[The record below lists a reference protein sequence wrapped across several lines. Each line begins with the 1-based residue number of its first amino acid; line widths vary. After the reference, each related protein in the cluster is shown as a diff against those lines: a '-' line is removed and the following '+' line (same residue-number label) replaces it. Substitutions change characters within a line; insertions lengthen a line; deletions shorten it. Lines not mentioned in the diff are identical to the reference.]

1 MNLVVKAHRPWKSK
15 FVWALILLVL
25 VISGWTLFDYGRF
38 LAGYNSKETAGEIDS
53 LFQVQEHL
61 EKRIET
67 LREDK
72 AVLQRAAQIERKAYN
87 ELDQTLKILQAEIL
101 EHKEE
106 LAFYRGI
113 VSPKDSSSGLYL
125 QNFFLSRNGETQSY
139 RYKVVLTQVL
149 KNSRVVNG
157 KVKLKFDGLLNGESK
172 VLALK
177 DVTAKSKRD
186 LNYRFKYFQNV
197 KGVVEFPKDFSL
209 SRVIVQI
216 LPRGRERDMIEKTI
230 EWTFEENK
238 THVGTE
244 QETEADSTH

>member
-15 FVWALILLVL
+15 FVWAIILLVL
-25 VISGWTLFDYGRF
+25 LISGWTLFDYGRF
-38 LAGYNSKETAGEIDS
+38 LAGYDSREAAGEIDS
-53 LFQVQEHL
+53 LLQVQAHL

-87 ELDQTLKILQAEIL
+87 ELDTTLKVLQAEVL

-125 QNFFLSRNGETQSY
+125 QNFFLTQNGETRSF

-149 KNSRVVNG
+149 KNSRLVSG
-157 KVKLKFDGLLNGESK
+157 KVKLEFEGLQNGEPKTLTLKEITTKK
-172 VLALK
+172 V
-177 DVTAKSKRD
+177 RN

-197 KGVVEFPKDFSL
+197 EGGVEFPEKFSL
-209 SRVIVQI
+209 LRVRIQI
-216 LPRGRERDMIEKTI
+216 LPRGRQRDMIEKTI
-230 EWTFEENK
+230 EWTFEESK

-244 QETEADSTH
+244 QETETDSTY

>member
-1 MNLVVKAHRPWKSK
+1 MNLIVKAHRPWKSK
-15 FVWALILLVL
+15 FIWGIVLLVL
-25 VISGWTLFDYGRF
+25 LIGGWTLFDYGRY
-38 LAGYNSKETAGEIDS
+38 LAGFDSRDTGNEIEGLLQTQD
-53 LFQVQEHL
+53 HL

-87 ELDQTLKILQAEIL
+87 ELDTTLKILQAEIL

-125 QNFFLSRNGETQSY
+125 QNFYLTQNGDTRNY

-149 KNSRVVNG
+149 KNSRLITG
-157 KVKLKFDGLLNGESK
+157 KVKLQFDGLLNGESK
-172 VLALK
+172 ILDLK
-177 DVTAKSKRD
+177 EITAKKARD

-197 KGVVEFPKDFSL
+197 EGVVEFPEGFSL
-209 SRVIVQI
+209 LRVKIQI
-216 LPRGRERDMIEKTI
+216 LPRGRQRDMIEKTI
-230 EWTFEENK
+230 EWTFEEK
-238 THVGTE
+238 
-244 QETEADSTH
+244 

>member
-1 MNLVVKAHRPWKSK
+1 MNLVVKTHRPWKSK
-15 FVWALILLVL
+15 FVWGLVLLVL
-25 VISGWTLFDYGRF
+25 IISGWTLFDYGRY
-38 LAGYNSKETAGEIDS
+38 LAGYDSREADNEIKG
-53 LFQVQEHL
+53 LFEIQAHL

-67 LREDK
+67 LREEK
-72 AVLQRAAQIERKAYN
+72 AVLERAAQIERKAYN
-87 ELDQTLKILQAEIL
+87 ELDTTLKVLQAEIL

-125 QNFFLSRNGETQSY
+125 QNFFLTQNGDTRNY

-149 KNSRVVNG
+149 KNSRLISG
-157 KVKLKFDGLLNGESK
+157 KVKLQFDGLLNGESK
-172 VLALK
+172 ILELK
-177 DVTAKSKRD
+177 EVTAKKVRD

-197 KGVVEFPKDFSL
+197 EGVVGFPEGFSL
-209 SRVIVQI
+209 LRVNVQI

-230 EWTFEENK
+230 EWTIEENK

-244 QETEADSTH
+244 QET

>member
-15 FVWALILLVL
+15 FIWGIVLLVL
-25 VISGWTLFDYGRF
+25 ITGGWTLFDYGRF
-38 LAGYNSKETAGEIDS
+38 LAGYDSRDTDNEIDG
-53 LFQVQEHL
+53 LLQIQKHL
-61 EKRIET
+61 EKRIVT

-87 ELDQTLKILQAEIL
+87 ELDTTLKVLQAEIL

-125 QNFFLSRNGETQSY
+125 QNFYLTQNGETRSY

-149 KNSRVVNG
+149 KNSRLING
-157 KVKLKFDGLLNGESK
+157 KVKLEFDGLLDGESK
-172 VLALK
+172 VLKLK
-177 DVTAKSKRD
+177 EVTAKKVRD

-197 KGVVEFPKDFSL
+197 EGVVEFPKGFSL
-209 SRVIVQI
+209 LRVKVQI

-230 EWTFEENK
+230 EWSIEEK
-238 THVGTE
+238 
-244 QETEADSTH
+244 

>member
-15 FVWALILLVL
+15 FIWGIAILVL
-25 VISGWTLFDYGRF
+25 LIGGWTLFDYGRY
-38 LAGYNSKETAGEIDS
+38 LAGYDSRDTGNEIEG
-53 LFQVQEHL
+53 LLQTQEHL
-61 EKRIET
+61 EKRIEG

-87 ELDQTLKILQAEIL
+87 ELDTTLKVLQAEIL

-125 QNFFLSRNGETQSY
+125 QNFLLTQSGKTRSY

-149 KNSRVVNG
+149 KNSRLING
-157 KVKLKFDGLLNGESK
+157 KVKLQFDGLLDGTTK
-172 VLALK
+172 ILK
-177 DVTAKSKRD
+177 LKEVTAKKIKD

-197 KGVVEFPKDFSL
+197 EGVVEFPEGFSL
-209 SRVIVQI
+209 LRVNVQI
-216 LPRGRERDMIEKTI
+216 LPRGRQRDMIEKTI
-230 EWTFEENK
+230 DWSIEEK
-238 THVGTE
+238 
-244 QETEADSTH
+244 

>member
-1 MNLVVKAHRPWKSK
+1 MNLIVKAHRPWKSK
-15 FVWALILLVL
+15 FIWSIVLLVL
-25 VISGWTLFDYGRF
+25 LISGWTLFDYGRY
-38 LAGYNSKETAGEIDS
+38 LAGYDSRDAGNEIEG
-53 LFQVQEHL
+53 LLQTQEHL

-87 ELDQTLKILQAEIL
+87 ELDTTLKILQAEIL

-125 QNFFLSRNGETQSY
+125 QNFYLTQNGDTRNY

-149 KNSRVVNG
+149 KNSRLITG
-157 KVKLKFDGLLNGESK
+157 KVKLQFDGLLNGESK
-172 VLALK
+172 ILDLK
-177 DVTAKSKRD
+177 EITAKKVRD

-197 KGVVEFPKDFSL
+197 EGVVNFPEGFSIL
-209 SRVIVQI
+209 RVKIQI
-216 LPRGRERDMIEKTI
+216 LPRGRQRDMIEKTI
-230 EWTFEENK
+230 EWSFEEK
-238 THVGTE
+238 
-244 QETEADSTH
+244 